1 MNNIKWLTYR
11 VFKNIVSSFKFVFV
25 SCCIG
30 LKVIELRMRERERER
45 ECVGNRRG
53 GKRDGRKEG
62 GREKGSGG
70 SK

>member
-1 MNNIKWLTYR
+1 MADVQGVQKYCLKLQVCLCKLLYR
-11 VFKNIVSSFKFVFV
+11 
-25 SCCIG
+25 
-30 LKVIELRMRERERER
+30 LKGNRAENERERERER